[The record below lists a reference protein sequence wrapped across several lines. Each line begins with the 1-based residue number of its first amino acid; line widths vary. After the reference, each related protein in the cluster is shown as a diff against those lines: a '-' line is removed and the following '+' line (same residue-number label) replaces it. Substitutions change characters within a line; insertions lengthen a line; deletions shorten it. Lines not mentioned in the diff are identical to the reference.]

1 MELLQV
7 FRILVQAVALGI
19 FGYQMLI
26 ALAKFTSF
34 SSVPT
39 VETKGRFIYSIV
51 LSVCL
56 NWNIAFELN
65 HLMHGA
71 AGGFHHLLKNLNAT
85 QTIKSLIYQLF
96 VGNAPMKRRRALFF
110 WSVKSP
116 MHSWYLYRSVKGI

>member
-7 FRILVQAVALGI
+7 FRFLVQAVALGI

-51 LSVCL
+51 LSACL

-71 AGGFHHLLKNLNAT
+71 AGGIRHLLKKSKGNPNLKILDFPT
-85 QTIKSLIYQLF
+85 FCCGCPYEEKKSTFFLVGKIGYAFMVLI
-96 VGNAPMKRRRALFF
+96 
-110 WSVKSP
+110 S
-116 MHSWYLYRSVKGI
+116 IC